1 MLAPFIDIQI
11 IVLCRTQHH
20 NPFCEYNRLQ
30 AAVNLLFCD
39 ILDAM
44 AYGAE
49 FNPVRAAEMK
59 FGPENERDEV
69 PLQEI
74 EMEMRELRK
83 LERAADG
90 AVEET
95 VSRAKE
101 KWGNIPLSQDGR
113 IDFTDEFFT
122 PNDERRRSSWER
134 DKTRIALWKKRWD
147 AENDALAHVVNNEI
161 EQKAYDS
168 SGNAVQDARYST
180 KAARAYGRY
189 ESLRMAYAFE
199 KYKTHVLGKFLG
211 DEFIVMR
218 ASLHDDAV
226 NGIDN
231 VIVNAASGD
240 MVCAFDEVAS
250 EKEET
255 ISAKRDKV
263 EKKNVDSSR
272 TLSGGIVEYAV
283 TIRNGKAEK
292 ASVPNVPIF
301 YLYMGKDKLKES
313 LRGIGDLRVE
323 REALEEMFK
332 EIQAQAV
339 QFDKFPQKSAGFA
352 ERVNQFIAG
361 FMRARQKL

>member
-1 MLAPFIDIQI
+1 
-11 IVLCRTQHH
+11 
-20 NPFCEYNRLQ
+20 
-30 AAVNLLFCD
+30 
-39 ILDAM
+39 M

-59 FGPENERDEV
+59 LGPENERDEM

-74 EMEMRELRK
+74 EMEIKELRR

-90 AVEET
+90 AVAET
-95 VSRAKE
+95 VSRARE
-101 KWGNIPLSQDGR
+101 RWENIPLSHDGR
-113 IDFTDEFFT
+113 IDFTDTFFT
-122 PNDERRRSSWER
+122 PSDERRRSAWER
-134 DKTRIALWKKRWD
+134 DKARIALWQEQWD
-147 AENDALAHVVNNEI
+147 RENEALAYVVNNEI

-168 SGNAVQDARYST
+168 RGNAVQDARYSA

-189 ESLRMAYAFE
+189 ESLRMADAFE

-250 EKEET
+250 GREET
-255 ISAKRDKV
+255 IRAKRDKV

-272 TLSGGIVEYAV
+272 ILSGGIVEYAV
-283 TIRNGKAEK
+283 TVRNGKAEK

-301 YLYMGKDKLKES
+301 YLYMGKAQLKES
-313 LRGIGDLRVE
+313 LRGIGDIRVE

-339 QFDKFPQKSAGFA
+339 QFEKFPQKSARFA
-352 ERVNQFIAG
+352 ERVNQFVDG
-361 FMRARQKL
+361 FVRARQKPYENKKPSI